1 MRDTNKQITKTCY
14 LPMTEE
20 VVPPGAP
27 TVDKAGPLLPTL
39 ETKIIPCLLTAS
51 LITSQIRLEA
61 QKSSPHQQ
69 YYRNKPT

>member
-1 MRDTNKQITKTCY
+1 
-14 LPMTEE
+14 MTED

-61 QKSSPHQQ
+61 QQKENNCVSPHQQ
-69 YYRNKPT
+69 YYKNKPI